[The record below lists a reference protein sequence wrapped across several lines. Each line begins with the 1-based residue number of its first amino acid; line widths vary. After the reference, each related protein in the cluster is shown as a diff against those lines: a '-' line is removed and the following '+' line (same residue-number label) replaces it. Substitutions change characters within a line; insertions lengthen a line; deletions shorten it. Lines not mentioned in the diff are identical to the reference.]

1 MHMPPVIRRARRRG
15 TTKQLTSNQRN
26 LEQLYDLHASICK
39 VFANPSRLRIVEV
52 LGDGER
58 TVSQLVELLGV
69 SKSSASQHLAT
80 MREKSVVEFRREGAH
95 VYYRLTSPKILQAC
109 RLMREVLIE
118 MLHTATSR

>member
-1 MHMPPVIRRARRRG
+1 MSDRRE
-15 TTKQLTSNQRN
+15 
-26 LEQLYDLHASICK
+26 LEQLYGLHASICK
-39 VFANPSRLRIVEV
+39 AFANPTRLRIIEA

-80 MREKSVVEFRREGAH
+80 MREKGVVEFRREAGH

-118 MLHTATSR
+118 QSERRHVLAHVGG